1 MLASCTT
8 SPIKRISCID
18 DQDKFLDDFSYDPK
32 TKAVYEYDSFSET
45 LIPYDT
51 GDRWIGIPPLK
62 VALTDSGKV
71 KIGTT
76 EESMSSPEI
85 WSAEIVID
93 LKAMTYK
100 HTFTTTKSLLKDFS
114 GAPRAEW
121 RAIADHN
128 MKVLESDRTSVS
140 TTKTTEGT
148 CKFLKPLTTTV
159 SGESAK

>member
-45 LIPYDT
+45 LIPYGT

-71 KIGTT
+71 KIGPLKNPCPLPKYGVPK
-76 EESMSSPEI
+76 SS
-85 WSAEIVID
+85 
-93 LKAMTYK
+93 
-100 HTFTTTKSLLKDFS
+100 
-114 GAPRAEW
+114 
-121 RAIADHN
+121 
-128 MKVLESDRTSVS
+128 
-140 TTKTTEGT
+140 
-148 CKFLKPLTTTV
+148 LT
-159 SGESAK
+159 